1 MKFRSVNLIL
11 YVSCTITLK
20 LKVITPIFSLQI
32 YLLQIL
38 QTYFLKSWNLQPM
51 TSVISF
57 FDDDDDDDDDDND
70 WVNDDINDAD

>member
-1 MKFRSVNLIL
+1 
-11 YVSCTITLK
+11 
-20 LKVITPIFSLQI
+20 
-32 YLLQIL
+32 
-38 QTYFLKSWNLQPM
+38 M

>member
-1 MKFRSVNLIL
+1 MLSKFHSVKFRSVNLIL
-11 YVSCTITLK
+11 YGSCTITLK

-57 FDDDDDDDDDDND
+57 FDDDDDDDDDDDND
-70 WVNDDINDAD
+70 